1 MKQKTKQG
9 TNNMNSKM
17 SAPTGKMVRMG
28 DGAYITVFMNG
39 ESLTLKESESPE
51 SFANALVAL
60 KNQDWGALYQAMR
73 PVKSFALKVAGVEV
87 NSSGVSWNG
96 KPLHNA
102 IAKRIMD
109 FGLAGLDHKPLC
121 NFLAKLMKNP
131 SSRAVN
137 ELYTFLEHQNLPIT
151 DNGNFLAYK
160 GIQNDWY
167 SCTAGDAV
175 LLQGKVK
182 DGKIWNAI
190 GEVIEVERNYV
201 DDDKDRGCSKGLHAG
216 TMEYATG
223 FGPRTVI
230 VEIDPKDVVSIPS
243 DCSCQKLRTCQYKV
257 VDEFVAALTNPVYD
271 SRWNEPDDFAD
282 ESDESTQSDWGDP
295 DEWGYS
301 DEWFVTEDSN
311 WIESVHYW
319 HEGSRMALLKLDG
332 GSIGYENVPSGVYDD
347 FAACV
352 ENGGSAGSYYNDNIK
367 GVYTQV

>member
-1 MKQKTKQG
+1 
-9 TNNMNSKM
+9 
-17 SAPTGKMVRMG
+17 
-28 DGAYITVFMNG
+28 
-39 ESLTLKESESPE
+39 
-51 SFANALVAL
+51 
-60 KNQDWGALYQAMR
+60 MR

-332 GSIGYENVPSGVYDD
+332 DVVSAIRIKRKRVVGLAKRGVLAVLVVGNVGRPSADSERDSFLIERTVIVDDDPLFRKDVFARDARAHRHRGVRELVSMRFRNHEKLRGSKPCN
-347 FAACV
+347 
-352 ENGGSAGSYYNDNIK
+352 AGN
-367 GVYTQV
+367 